1 MPFASW
7 PTFLCYYAATM
18 EAVIVMC
25 CEDVE
30 VLWGSLKQQ
39 YVPSLLRLLYDLWAA
54 VLPLTAAIHASLHQ
68 YV

>member
-1 MPFASW
+1 
-7 PTFLCYYAATM
+7 M